1 MKRSHLCWMLV
12 IVANVIALSVLGF
25 YQSVG
30 SAQQRE
36 TQNGQPP
43 FQNAVEQRQEM
54 IRELKEIAALLKEQ
68 NALLRSGAGKTPV
81 HDSRQK

>member
-1 MKRSHLCWMLV
+1 MKRNYLGWTLLV
-12 IVANVIALSVLGF
+12 IANVLVLCVLGF

-30 SAQQRE
+30 TAQQRE
-36 TQNGQPP
+36 AQNGQPP

-68 NALLRSGAGKTPV
+68 NSLLRNGPGKTPV